1 MFQSQLCLIFEIKL
15 LKISDTYP
23 YIAGFQSI
31 CDIQAMLY
39 QPAKVVSPS
48 YSLFQNPYDHSVLCY
63 TILLVQPLCERCK
76 NGHDFITG
84 IQFSLKIV
92 HIDLYGSSLSQ
103 FHKEQ
108 WTQIRRRLT
117 VGRNGCILI
126 FSPTYEMALS
136 FSLQGKL
143 VTYWLFAKIAVKI
156 FDLSLRQKI
165 CIWHNPKT
173 PDGRAIPLFS
183 QTKYT
188 LTQFVLIRFN
198 LLHDTNIYISG
209 TSLGF
214 HRTGVRFFKV
224 GIFFLLKEMYTIC
237 TFLNF
242 FHQFFNG
249 FYGLYGNF
257 ILRTGVQYPLLKTD
271 RWTRS
276 NDGPSFVCVT

>member
-1 MFQSQLCLIFEIKL
+1 
-15 LKISDTYP
+15 
-23 YIAGFQSI
+23 
-31 CDIQAMLY
+31 MLY
-39 QPAKVVSPS
+39 PPAKACLRLPHFC
-48 YSLFQNPYDHSVLCY
+48 LNPYYHTILLFT

-156 FDLSLRQKI
+156 FDLSLYQKI
-165 CIWHNPKT
+165 CIWHNPKI
-173 PDGRAIPLFS
+173 PHRRAIPLF
-183 QTKYT
+183 
-188 LTQFVLIRFN
+188 F
-198 LLHDTNIYISG
+198 TNKIYFENSMLF
-209 TSLGF
+209 SK
-214 HRTGVRFFKV
+214 FF
-224 GIFFLLKEMYTIC
+224 
-237 TFLNF
+237 TFCA
-242 FHQFFNG
+242 
-249 FYGLYGNF
+249 
-257 ILRTGVQYPLLKTD
+257 KK
-271 RWTRS
+271 
-276 NDGPSFVCVT
+276 

>member
-1 MFQSQLCLIFEIKL
+1 MFQSQLCLIFEIKF

-23 YIAGFQSI
+23 YISGFQSI

-48 YSLFQNPYDHSVLCY
+48 YTLFQNPYDHSVLCY

-156 FDLSLRQKI
+156 FDLSLQQKI
-165 CIWHNPKT
+165 LYLAQPKNSRWKGNPTFFTNKIYFN
-173 PDGRAIPLFS
+173 AICLDS
-183 QTKYT
+183 IQSIT
-188 LTQFVLIRFN
+188 
-198 LLHDTNIYISG
+198 
-209 TSLGF
+209 
-214 HRTGVRFFKV
+214 
-224 GIFFLLKEMYTIC
+224 
-237 TFLNF
+237 
-242 FHQFFNG
+242 
-249 FYGLYGNF
+249 
-257 ILRTGVQYPLLKTD
+257 
-271 RWTRS
+271 
-276 NDGPSFVCVT
+276 